1 VLRGRFEGKAGWC
14 SAGFS
19 RASTGTHSIVFE
31 RRSNRS
37 APQTFCGFLPAGST
51 STRNTGSTGRGESP
65 TSSGSSLVSRYPQ
78 RRGNRAF
85 LPGARPRLPREW
97 LDEITLS
104 GEMAWGRLW
113 GSAAS
118 PIRSTP
124 VCIVPRDELET
135 WTSLSKPADAGVF
148 GGAAR
153 ESTGANRPRA
163 MFPQELARASRLLA
177 AELDVG
183 LGELVARGLVTCD
196 SFGGLRSL
204 LAPPSR
210 RRVRLPSRGAGSLLC
225 RDASSHRPS
234 RSLRG
239 SSCNERASFSEEPSS
254 REAALSV
261 ARFGPRASNVRGEG
275 DVRGGR
281 FVRAS
286 TANSTRCLRRSPCS
300 ARSGGEIRDNR
311 FTLQR
316 PTRSTSGASSLPTS
330 ASHPRPA
337 KGSGRL
343 RNVARIAAPVPGQFE
358 WPNAA
363 PMIAIR

>member
-1 VLRGRFEGKAGWC
+1 VHEALLWMGYATVDEARPWSDWIAELAALRRVELEAGRFFAPRGVARPQRNSARTPRGPGTHRERRFRFSTSSRARVSCCAVASRVKAGWC
-14 SAGFS
+14 SRRLLA
-19 RASTGTHSIVFE
+19 RITGTHSIVFE

-85 LPGARPRLPREW
+85 CRRASALPPRM

-153 ESTGANRPRA
+153 EIHAVLTARGA

-183 LGELVARGLVTCD
+183 LGELVAAD
-196 SFGGLRSL
+196 S
-204 LAPPSR
+204 
-210 RRVRLPSRGAGSLLC
+210 
-225 RDASSHRPS
+225 
-234 RSLRG
+234 
-239 SSCNERASFSEEPSS
+239 
-254 REAALSV
+254 
-261 ARFGPRASNVRGEG
+261 
-275 DVRGGR
+275 
-281 FVRAS
+281 
-286 TANSTRCLRRSPCS
+286 
-300 ARSGGEIRDNR
+300 
-311 FTLQR
+311 
-316 PTRSTSGASSLPTS
+316 
-330 ASHPRPA
+330 
-337 KGSGRL
+337 
-343 RNVARIAAPVPGQFE
+343 
-358 WPNAA
+358 
-363 PMIAIR
+363 